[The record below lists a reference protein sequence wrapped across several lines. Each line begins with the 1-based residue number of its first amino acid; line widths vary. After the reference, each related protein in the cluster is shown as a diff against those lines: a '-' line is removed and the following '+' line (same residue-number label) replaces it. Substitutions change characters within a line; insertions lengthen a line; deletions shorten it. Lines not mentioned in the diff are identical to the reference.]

1 MSNPTEDLFRL
12 VTIKA
17 ALYKIKNA
25 EDAAE
30 INPKFP
36 SSRFARPPA
45 ASVLRGQLQLIRF
58 VDIVHIY
65 RVH

>member
-1 MSNPTEDLFRL
+1 MSNPTDLFRL

-25 EDAAE
+25 EAAAE

-36 SSRFARPPA
+36 SSRFARPP
-45 ASVLRGQLQLIRF
+45 SVHRGQLQLIRF
-58 VDIVHIY
+58 VDIVLIY

>member
-1 MSNPTEDLFRL
+1 MSNPTDLFRL

-25 EDAAE
+25 EAAAE

-36 SSRFARPPA
+36 SSRFARPP
-45 ASVLRGQLQLIRF
+45 SELRGQLQLIRF
-58 VDIVHIY
+58 VDIVLIY